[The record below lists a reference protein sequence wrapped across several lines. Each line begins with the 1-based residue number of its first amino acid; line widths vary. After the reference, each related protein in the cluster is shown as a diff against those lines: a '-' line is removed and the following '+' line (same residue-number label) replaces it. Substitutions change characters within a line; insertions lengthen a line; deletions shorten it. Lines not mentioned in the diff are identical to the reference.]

1 MKKTSIKDV
10 AFEAGVSVTTVS
22 RYLNNRGYISEKT
35 KEKIIRAMEKLR
47 YYPNEVARSLFT
59 NERNLIGLILPTTN
73 NPFFGELIFHIENE
87 LHKKGK
93 RVLLSNSINEVEV
106 ERFFLN
112 MLRSKI
118 FDGLIIGS
126 HNEVIAEYQI
136 PDLPIVAIDKRA
148 GEDIPN
154 VSCDNYAGGLLAVE
168 KLILKNCQCI
178 IYVSGAEEHA
188 IDENLREK
196 AYIDKMKELGRTV
209 LAERIPFSDPMHV
222 KRMKVEGILEKY
234 PAMDGVLVGDDML
247 AAIVLNVARE
257 RGIRIPEKLKI
268 IGFDGAKTTLSLLP
282 ELTTIQQPIQEIA
295 KQAVE
300 LLMLEIQSGKRIPQ
314 EIKLPVK
321 LIEGKTT

>member
-10 AFEAGVSVTTVS
+10 AVEAGVSVTTVS

-93 RVLLSNSINEVEV
+93 RVLLSNSINEIEV
-106 ERFFLN
+106 ERVFLN

-168 KLILKNCQCI
+168 KLIHEKCQCI
-178 IYVSGAEEHA
+178 IYVSGAEEHVK
-188 IDENLREK
+188 DENLREK
-196 AYIDKMKELGRTV
+196 AYIDKMKALGRIV
-209 LAERIPFSDPMHV
+209 LVERIPFSDSMNL
-222 KRMKVEGILEKY
+222 KRMKIEEILEKY
-234 PAMDGVLVGDDML
+234 PSIDGVLVGDDML
-247 AAIVLNVARE
+247 AAIVLSVARE
-257 RGIRIPEKLKI
+257 RGIQIPEKLKI

-282 ELTTIQQPIQEIA
+282 ELTTIQQPIKEIA
-295 KQAVE
+295 IQAVE
-300 LLMLEIQSGKRIPQ
+300 LLMLEIQSGKRIPK

-321 LIEGKTT
+321 LIEGTTT